1 MKKFAMTAVVSVV
14 ALLGSGCVSLEEFN
28 RTVKSLENEQQANT
42 ALAAENARLEGEVDK
57 LRSDNMAL
65 DRSLQEIKDQA
76 SRTPTVSEEDLISKM
91 QEIWGKG
98 LRSDEWEYVRTGS
111 AVGIRLDDSGVLFKT
126 GSWDLTDGTKG
137 KLDKLAT
144 ILVDKLNKDANLFVR
159 IDGHTDTDPV
169 KKLTAKGIKDNTHL
183 STMRAMAVREY
194 LVSKGA
200 KADRLFVAGFG
211 EFWPLAGGN
220 SAKDKQRNRR
230 VEVYLGDANALSIG
244 ALPGAQVSK

>member
-1 MKKFAMTAVVSVV
+1 MNKFALTAVVSVV
-14 ALLGSGCVSLEEFN
+14 ALLGSGCVSLEEYN
-28 RTVKSLENEQQANT
+28 RTVKTLENEQEANT
-42 ALAAENARLEGEVDK
+42 ALAAENSRLEGEVDK

-76 SRTPTVSEEDLISKM
+76 SRTPMVSEEDLISKM
-91 QEIWGKG
+91 KKVWGDG
-98 LRSDEWEYVRTGS
+98 LRSDEWEYINTGA

-126 GSWDLTDGTKG
+126 GSWDLTDGTKS
-137 KLDKLAT
+137 KLDKLAV
-144 ILVDKLNKDANLFVR
+144 ILVEKLKKDANLFVR
-159 IDGHTDTDPV
+159 IDGHTDNDPV
-169 KKLTAKGIKDNTHL
+169 KKLSAKGIKDNTHL
-183 STMRAMAVREY
+183 SAMRAMSVKEY

-211 EFWPLAGGN
+211 EFWPLAAGS

-244 ALPGAQVSK
+244 ALPGAQVKK